1 MKMKLSIAFLFV
13 LAAAVLE
20 GCATMPSGPSVMVL
34 PGTGKSFEA
43 FQADDAVCRQWAA
56 QQTGITPQQTV
67 NNNLAG
73 GAAVGTLAGA
83 AVGAAAGSAS
93 GNAGTGAV
101 IGAGSGLV
109 LGTAAA
115 AGPAAS
121 AGQETQRRYD
131 NAYQQCM
138 YAKGNQI
145 PGVMRESRRAYQ
157 SMPPPPPPPPPKS
170 SGQPP
175 VPMPPPA
182 GGNPPPPPHG

>member
-1 MKMKLSIAFLFV
+1 MKIKWSSAFLFV
-13 LAAAVLE
+13 LAAAVLG

-56 QQTGITPQQTV
+56 QQTGITPQKAV
-67 NNNLAG
+67 NDNLAG

-83 AVGAAAGSAS
+83 AVGAAAGATS

-101 IGAGSGLV
+101 IGAGSGLA

-145 PGVMRESRRAYQ
+145 PGVMRASERAYQ
-157 SMPPPPPPPPPKS
+157 AMPPPPPPPPKS
-170 SGQPP
+170 SAQPP

-182 GGNPPPPPHG
+182 GGNPPPPPRG

>member
-1 MKMKLSIAFLFV
+1 MKIKWSRTFLLV
-13 LAAAVLE
+13 LAAAALG

-56 QQTGITPQQTV
+56 QQTGLTPQKTV

-83 AVGAAAGSAS
+83 SVGAAAGSTS
-93 GNAGTGAV
+93 GNAGIGAV
-101 IGAGSGLV
+101 IGAGSGLA

-145 PGVMRESRRAYQ
+145 PGVRRGSERAYQ
-157 SMPPPPPPPPPKS
+157 AMPPPPPPPSPNSSARPPA
-170 SGQPP
+170 P
-175 VPMPPPA
+175 VQPPA
-182 GGNPPPPPHG
+182 GGNPPPPPRG

>member
-1 MKMKLSIAFLFV
+1 MKIKWSRAFLIV
-13 LAAAVLE
+13 LAAAALG
-20 GCATMPSGPSVMVL
+20 GCATLPSGPSVMVL
-34 PGTGKSFEA
+34 PGAGKSFDA

-56 QQTGITPQQTV
+56 QQTGITPQKAV
-67 NNNLAG
+67 NDNLTG

-109 LGTAAA
+109 FGTAAA
-115 AGPAAS
+115 AGPAAA
-121 AGQETQRRYD
+121 AGQEAQRRYD

-145 PGVMRESRRAYQ
+145 PGVMRESQRAYQ
-157 SMPPPPPPPPPKS
+157 AMPPPPPPPKS
-170 SGQPP
+170 GAWPP
-175 VPMPPPA
+175 APMSPPA

>member
-1 MKMKLSIAFLFV
+1 MKMKLSIALFIV
-13 LAAAVLE
+13 LAAAALG
-20 GCATMPSGPSVMVL
+20 GCATLPSGPSVMVL

-101 IGAGSGLV
+101 IGAGSGMI

-145 PGVMRESRRAYQ
+145 PVVMRESQRAYQ
-157 SMPPPPPPPPPKS
+157 AMPPPPPPPKPGARPAA
-170 SGQPP
+170 P
-175 VPMPPPA
+175 VPPPA

>member
-13 LAAAVLE
+13 LAAAVLG
-20 GCATMPSGPSVMVL
+20 GCATLPSGPSVMVL

-56 QQTGITPQQTV
+56 QQTGITPQKTV

-93 GNAGTGAV
+93 GNAGTGAM
-101 IGAGSGLV
+101 IGAGSGLA

-121 AGQETQRRYD
+121 AGQEVQRRYD

-138 YAKGNQI
+138 YAKGNRI
-145 PGVMRESRRAYQ
+145 PGVMRESQRPYQ
-157 SMPPPPPPPPPKS
+157 AMPPPPPPKPSGPPS
-170 SGQPP
+170 

-182 GGNPPPPPHG
+182 GGNPPPPPRG